1 MNAPARFPWGMVD
14 IHGHLLPGIDDG
26 ARSMDMAL
34 EMARMAVADG
44 ISVSLMTPHHL
55 NGVYHNPAENVRE
68 RTAAFRTAINEAG
81 IELEILPGAECH
93 LVPELARELQ
103 AGTAMTVADR
113 GRAVLVE
120 LPVHTIP
127 MGATTILENIL
138 ALNMVPVI
146 VHPERNSELAREPD
160 RLADWID
167 MGCLAQVTGRSC
179 TGKFGDRALRASRE
193 MVTRGLIHFLASDAH
208 RNRRR
213 VPEMRP
219 GRDCVAEWVGES
231 AARLITE
238 DFPRNLL
245 MGREIDPEQLHELLP
260 RQQKR
265 HGLFARWLKRG

>member
-1 MNAPARFPWGMVD
+1 MVD

-26 ARSMDMAL
+26 ARNMDMAL

-44 ISVSLMTPHHL
+44 ISVSLVTPHHL
-55 NGVYHNPAENVRE
+55 NGVYQNPAENVRE
-68 RTAAFRTAINEAG
+68 RTAAFRTAINQAG

-238 DFPRNLL
+238 DFPRNLV
-245 MGREIDPEQLHELLP
+245 MGREINPEQLHELLP
-260 RQQKR
+260 RQRKR
-265 HGLFARWLKRG
+265 RGLFARWLKSDP